1 MFPSVRRAVASSAA
15 APPAAAVLVLSSHWS
30 ASPLMTAASSVAP
43 TQVNQPMPQS
53 RSQHVQRRYSSSKPS
68 SPDNGSGSKAI
79 SGVVSSHA
87 DSSSSENSSASSAN
101 NSNSSSSSFKRKRKA
116 KQDAARLVV
125 QRLPSVPST
134 QHLPA
139 ESIALSN
146 FFSQHRP
153 ISITHSLPKMV
164 TDDAFAAI
172 FTTRAR
178 RGSKSTDV
186 IRTLSQTIDDLAG
199 GMTDMSLDNG
209 DQAGTMQRGSRARQ
223 NKEAQAQFARQQL
236 QQQLQDDMAAAN
248 GDSISSP
255 QTQLEFK
262 NADGSDAGIYV
273 QVNSLTGQ
281 FLPFQ
286 PPPPPVPASTED
298 ESATAD
304 AHIADAADGFPSPQT
319 IPGSVITFDLGD
331 GQLTSTGNRVSPFAE
346 DAEPRS
352 TRVFKAL
359 LTIEEQ
365 MDENGEVRIVAHSP
379 QIVEEGTEAGMES
392 VNGDGVP
399 RSFFERMA
407 LRQLRFEDAL
417 QRQRDANSK
426 LNGAGLRRHRLPS
439 AYHDGA
445 TAVPRMMAISVKR
458 QKKLRM
464 KKKKYKKLMKRTR
477 TLRRKLDR
485 T

>member
-1 MFPSVRRAVASSAA
+1 MFPSVRRVVASSAA
-15 APPAAAVLVLSSHWS
+15 APPAAAVLVLSGHWS
-30 ASPLMTAASSVAP
+30 ASSSTTVASKIGQIQP
-43 TQVNQPMPQS
+43 NQTL
-53 RSQHVQRRYSSSKPS
+53 SQARGQNTQRRYSSSKPS
-68 SPDNGSGSKAI
+68 NPDDGSKTI
-79 SGVVSSHA
+79 SSVPARHSN
-87 DSSSSENSSASSAN
+87 SSSSEKSSASSSN
-101 NSNSSSSSFKRKRKA
+101 NSNNSSSSFKRKRKA

-125 QRLPSVPST
+125 QKLPSVPST

-139 ESIALSN
+139 ESLALST

-153 ISITHSLPKMV
+153 ISITHSLPKIV

-172 FTTRAR
+172 FSTRTR
-178 RGSKSTDV
+178 RGSKSSDV
-186 IRTLSQTIDDLAG
+186 IRTLSRTIDDLAG
-199 GMTDMSLDNG
+199 PMSEMSLNDSSNG
-209 DQAGTMQRGSRARQ
+209 SHTGTTQRGSRARQ
-223 NKEAQAQFARQQL
+223 AKEAQAQFARQQL

-248 GDSISSP
+248 GDNTSSP

-262 NADGSDAGIYV
+262 NTDGSDAGIYV

-286 PPPPPVPASTED
+286 PPPPPVPEVTED
-298 ESATAD
+298 EAPAAD
-304 AHIADAADGFPSPQT
+304 AFSSLPT
-319 IPGSVITFDLGD
+319 IPGSVISFDLGD
-331 GQLTSTGNRVSPFAE
+331 GQLTSTGNSVSPFAE

-365 MDENGEVRIVAHSP
+365 IDENGEVHIVAHSP
-379 QIVEEGTEAGMES
+379 QIVEEGSEAGINS
-392 VNGDGVP
+392 VNDDVVP

-417 QRQRDANSK
+417 QRQRTANS
-426 LNGAGLRRHRLPS
+426 NSNATNARRHHLPS

-445 TAVPRMMAISVKR
+445 TTLPRMMAISVKR

>member
-1 MFPSVRRAVASSAA
+1 MFPSVRRVVASSAT
-15 APPAAAVLVLSSHWS
+15 APPAAAVLALSGHWS
-30 ASPLMTAASSVAP
+30 ASSSTAVASTVG
-43 TQVNQPMPQS
+43 QIQP
-53 RSQHVQRRYSSSKPS
+53 SQTLLQARGQNTQRRYSSSKPS
-68 SPDNGSGSKAI
+68 SPDDGSKAI
-79 SGVVSSHA
+79 SSVPARHS
-87 DSSSSENSSASSAN
+87 DSSPSEKSSASSSN
-101 NSNSSSSSFKRKRKA
+101 NSNNSSSSFKRKRKA

-125 QRLPSVPST
+125 QKLPSVPST

-139 ESIALSN
+139 ESIALST

-153 ISITHSLPKMV
+153 ISITHSLPKIV

-178 RGSKSTDV
+178 RGSKSSDV
-186 IRTLSQTIDDLAG
+186 IRTLSRTIDDLAG
-199 GMTDMSLDNG
+199 PMSEISLNDSSNG
-209 DQAGTMQRGSRARQ
+209 AQNDTTQRGSRAR
-223 NKEAQAQFARQQL
+223 QAQFARQQL

-248 GDSISSP
+248 GDNASSP

-262 NADGSDAGIYV
+262 NAEGSDSGIYV

-286 PPPPPVPASTED
+286 PPPPPVPEITED
-298 ESATAD
+298 EAPVAD
-304 AHIADAADGFPSPQT
+304 SFSSLPT

-331 GQLTSTGNRVSPFAE
+331 GQLTSTSNSVSSFAE

-365 MDENGEVRIVAHSP
+365 IDENGEVRIVAHSP
-379 QIVEEGTEAGMES
+379 QIVEEGSEAGIDS
-392 VNGDGVP
+392 VSDNVVP

-417 QRQRDANSK
+417 QRQRAANSNS
-426 LNGAGLRRHRLPS
+426 NGAYVRRHRLPS

-445 TAVPRMMAISVKR
+445 TALPRMMAISVKR